1 MNSFEFQNPT
11 KIIFGEGAVEKLA
24 GELAPFGKRV
34 LLVYGKGAIKRAG
47 IYDAAVAQ
55 LKAAGKEVFELSGVM
70 PNPTAEKVREGLALC
85 KEHGIDFILTVGGGS
100 VIDCGKAIAAGA
112 MLEEDFWKPL
122 FERRIMA
129 KEALPLGT
137 VLTMSGTASEMNGTA
152 VITNEEAKKKASF
165 SSPAT
170 YPRFSILD
178 PTYTY
183 SLPTYQLVS
192 GVCDVLSH
200 LMEQYFSG
208 EDDNI
213 SDDLNEALQRSIVKN
228 ARIALKNPEDYTA
241 RSNIMWGATLA
252 LNRVMGCGKSQD
264 WQMHQIEHQIAV
276 FYDVAHGM
284 GLAAITASYLRYIL
298 KDGLAKLRQYAVN
311 VWGVSEEEMSDKE
324 IALEG
329 IARLE
334 DFFEEMGA
342 PISLRE
348 LGVEEKTHF
357 DEIAASTNLLGG
369 YRKFTKEDV
378 LAVLEASF

>member
-11 KIIFGEGAVEKLA
+11 KIIFGEGAIEKLA
-24 GELAPFGKRV
+24 GELAFFGGRV
-34 LLVYGKGAIKRAG
+34 LLVYGKGAIRREG
-47 IYDAAVAQ
+47 IYDAALNQ

-70 PNPTAEKVREGLALC
+70 PNPTAEKVREGIALC
-85 KEHGIDFILTVGGGS
+85 KAHQIDFILAVGGGS
-100 VIDCGKAIAAGA
+100 VIDCCKAIAAGA
-112 MLEEDFWKPL
+112 LLEDDFWAVL
-122 FERRIMA
+122 FNRRLTA
-129 KEALPLGT
+129 EKALPLGT

-152 VITNEEAKKKASF
+152 VITNAEEKRKASF
-165 SSPAT
+165 TAAAV

-183 SLPTYQLVS
+183 SLPTDQLVS

-208 EDDNI
+208 EDDNL
-213 SDDLNEALQRSIVKN
+213 SDELNEALQRSVIKN
-228 ARIALKNPEDYTA
+228 ARIALENPRDYTA

-252 LNRVMGCGKSQD
+252 LNRIMGCGKGGD

-284 GLAAITASYLRYIL
+284 GLAAITASYLRHIL
-298 KDGLAKLRQYAVN
+298 QDGLPKLRRYAVN
-311 VWGVSEEEMSDKE
+311 IWGVSEEAMTDEA

-334 DFFEEMGA
+334 DFFEELGA

-369 YRKFTKEDV
+369 YRKFTSEDV
-378 LAVLEASF
+378 TAVLEASF